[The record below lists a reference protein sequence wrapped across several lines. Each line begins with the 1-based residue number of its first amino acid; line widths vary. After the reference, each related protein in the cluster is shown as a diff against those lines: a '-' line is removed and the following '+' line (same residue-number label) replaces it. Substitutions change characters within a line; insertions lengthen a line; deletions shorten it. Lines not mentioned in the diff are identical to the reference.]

1 MDGMHTTAA
10 SADMDGRGLAIAA
23 PGLVETFP
31 AAAPAQRSEATKRAM
46 DIALTLLM
54 LVPLA
59 PVMAVV
65 ALLIRLRS
73 GRQILVRHERIG
85 RDGVPFPC
93 LKFRT
98 MVRDAD
104 RVLEEHLARDPAARA
119 EWQAQRKLARDPR
132 VTAIGNLLR
141 RSSLDELPQLFNVL
155 RGEMSLV
162 GPRPVVRVELE
173 EHYAGEAG
181 SLYCRVRPGVTGLW
195 QVSGR
200 SGVSYR
206 ERVRLDTEYVR
217 TGSLMLD
224 VAILCRTPW
233 AVLRARGAC

>member
-1 MDGMHTTAA
+1 M
-10 SADMDGRGLAIAA
+10 
-23 PGLVETFP
+23 
-31 AAAPAQRSEATKRAM
+31 
-46 DIALTLLM
+46 
-54 LVPLA
+54 
-59 PVMAVV
+59 
-65 ALLIRLRS
+65 
-73 GRQILVRHERIG
+73 RHERIG
-85 RDGVPFPC
+85 RDGAPFPC